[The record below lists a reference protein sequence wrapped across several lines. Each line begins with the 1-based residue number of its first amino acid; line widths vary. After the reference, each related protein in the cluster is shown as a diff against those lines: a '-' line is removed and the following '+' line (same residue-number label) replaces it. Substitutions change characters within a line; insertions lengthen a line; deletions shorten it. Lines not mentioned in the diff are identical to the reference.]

1 MMHVWTTV
9 MVLLGANKTFIFAS
23 FGQLCINAIVFFFWP
38 ELAFFQS
45 KTDNHCVA
53 VFASEWEFRQ
63 VKTLPELHDCC
74 TCGGP
79 DWMYIL
85 LKTGFSTVL
94 KLTYIQESLK
104 MHGIY
109 AEGQYSTRI
118 LYAAWS
124 EIRSHRDFTPIF
136 STFPNC
142 IHTAK
147 FEVL

>member
-23 FGQLCINAIVFFFWP
+23 FGQLYINAIVFFFWP
-38 ELAFFQS
+38 ELVFFQS

-79 DWMYIL
+79 DRMYIL

-109 AEGQYSTRI
+109 AERQCSTRI
-118 LYAAWS
+118 LYAACS

-136 STFPNC
+136 STFPIY

-147 FEVL
+147 FEFL

>member
-1 MMHVWTTV
+1 MMHVWNTV

-38 ELAFFQS
+38 ELAFFQR

-74 TCGGP
+74 T
-79 DWMYIL
+79 WMYIL

-109 AEGQYSTRI
+109 AERQC
-118 LYAAWS
+118 
-124 EIRSHRDFTPIF
+124 
-136 STFPNC
+136 STFNKNTIC
-142 IHTAK
+142 SLLRNQVTQRFHSNFFYISNLYTYC
-147 FEVL
+147 